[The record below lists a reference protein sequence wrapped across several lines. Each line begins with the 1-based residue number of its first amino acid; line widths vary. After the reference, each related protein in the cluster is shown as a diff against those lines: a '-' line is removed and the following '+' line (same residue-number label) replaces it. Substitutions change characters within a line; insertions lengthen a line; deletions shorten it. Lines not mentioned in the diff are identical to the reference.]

1 MQNKFGKF
9 YNYQVEFWLQSWS
22 FIIFSVLDC
31 CCHQCFLQI
40 FQTAHIQLH
49 ILQQYLQNLQ
59 EITFS
64 SLADKG

>member
-1 MQNKFGKF
+1 MQNKCGKF
-9 YNYQVEFWLQSWS
+9 YNYQVEFLLQSWS

-31 CCHQCFLQI
+31 CHWCCLQI